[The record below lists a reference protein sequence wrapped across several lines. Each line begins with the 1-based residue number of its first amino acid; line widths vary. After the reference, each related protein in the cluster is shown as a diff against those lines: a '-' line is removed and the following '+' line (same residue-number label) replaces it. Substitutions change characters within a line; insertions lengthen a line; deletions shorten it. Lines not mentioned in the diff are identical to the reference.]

1 MTRGWECVI
10 AVSSVTM
17 LCKAA
22 GRMWPAVAHAER
34 GRGTWLRKKTDALL
48 PATLA
53 ALMTKELFTLGHS
66 ISVDARTAGV
76 AVAIVVTSLRGSP
89 VVAIGAA
96 VVTTALLRR

>member
-10 AVSSVTM
+10 AVSGVTM

-22 GRMWPAVAHAER
+22 GVLWPAAARAEQ
-34 GRGTWLRKKTDALL
+34 GSWLRDKTVVLL

-66 ISVDARTAGV
+66 ISIDARTVGV
-76 AVAIVVTSLRGSP
+76 AVAIVVTCLRGSP
-89 VVAIGAA
+89 VIAIAAA
-96 VVTTALLRR
+96 VATTALLRR